1 MNENNYE
8 CPKCH
13 NVFPL
18 ANKMMHDFRCTESS
32 PLPLNASRAIGINI
46 NKKDN
51 NNKEPIPHRPQPKIT
66 SKRRPDSHIKP
77 LDIKESVL
85 EVPET
90 FNCWLCGQT
99 LPEKEREDH
108 MLCHQM
114 EEENEKIRKKQR
126 EEQKRNPP
134 PNQRPPQR
142 PQQPQRP
149 PNGPQQQQRPP
160 HGPQQPQQPQRP
172 PNGPQQQQRPPHGP
186 QQPQRQLHGP
196 QQPQRPPH
204 GPQQPQ
210 RPPHGPQQQ
219 RAPQRNQQNNNGI
232 NINLKRSFVPFE
244 SINIFDF
251 NQVNQSL
258 NKMDNPTEEEILNE
272 LPETEIGDVSKLDP
286 ERRNCIICLV
296 DLKSGD
302 KATMLPCIHMF
313 HSYCVLE
320 WLKTKNFCPVCKF
333 KLTKDNLEI

>member
-18 ANKMMHDFRCTESS
+18 SNKMMHDIRCTESN

-160 HGPQQPQQPQRP
+160 HGPQQPQ
-172 PNGPQQQQRPPHGP
+172 
-186 QQPQRQLHGP
+186 RQL
-196 QQPQRPPH
+196 H

>member
-18 ANKMMHDFRCTESS
+18 SNKMMHDIRCTESN

-160 HGPQQPQQPQRP
+160 HGPQQ
-172 PNGPQQQQRPPHGP
+172 
-186 QQPQRQLHGP
+186 
-196 QQPQRPPH
+196 
-204 GPQQPQ
+204 
-210 RPPHGPQQQ
+210 Q

>member
-85 EVPET
+85 EVPQT
-90 FNCWLCGQT
+90 FNCWLCGQI

-142 PQQPQRP
+142 PQQPQRSP
-149 PNGPQQQQRPP
+149 IGPQQPQRQPHGPQQQQKQPHGPQQQQRPP
-160 HGPQQPQQPQRP
+160 HGPQQQRTPQRD
-172 PNGPQQQQRPPHGP
+172 
-186 QQPQRQLHGP
+186 
-196 QQPQRPPH
+196 
-204 GPQQPQ
+204 
-210 RPPHGPQQQ
+210 
-219 RAPQRNQQNNNGI
+219 QQNNNGI

-333 KLTKDNLEI
+333 NLLMTPLEWPV